1 MASKIALFK
10 GKNWGDR
17 EYEADYMHTALKVSF
32 WMKIFKKPVKKSWT
46 PLLDNMDFEYGSLQ
60 WLVFLILWAL
70 KFVNLHDIIYKS

>member
-10 GKNWGDR
+10 GQNWGDSK
-17 EYEADYMHTALKVSF
+17 YKADYMHTALKVSF
-32 WMKIFKKPVKKSWT
+32 WLKIFKKPVKKSWT

-60 WLVFLILWAL
+60 WLVFLILWAM